1 MIDLRLGSQLSLCFL
16 TMARYEESA
25 ALHTEEI
32 KLDGDHII
40 VSFPKGKQYHYGE
53 CRLAV
58 IAGNPLLPINPV
70 AVIIGYV
77 ELLKEV
83 K

>member
-40 VSFPKGKQYHYGE
+40 VSFPKGKQYQYGE
-53 CRLAV
+53 
-58 IAGNPLLPINPV
+58 
-70 AVIIGYV
+70 
-77 ELLKEV
+77 
-83 K
+83 